1 MENND
6 QLEQRFHHA
15 MLGIYEAVKNLD
27 PPYHPTYF
35 LQMVNQYS
43 GKEAA
48 DRLLATT
55 EPSQGFTELF
65 LRGRRLDLSV
75 EHLVLQNPWRDLFT
89 PEQLAVARQRLSEYG
104 FEPPEQ

>member
-1 MENND
+1 MEGND
-6 QLEQRFHHA
+6 QLEQQFHHA
-15 MLGIYEAVKNLD
+15 MLGIYEAAKNLN

-35 LQMVNQYS
+35 LQMVNECG

-75 EHLVLQNPWRDLFT
+75 EYLVLQDPWRGLFT
-89 PEQLAVARQRLSEYG
+89 PEQLAVARRRLAEYE
-104 FEPPEQ
+104 FEPPVH